1 MALSTVS
8 DVQKAIGIDVSS
20 TDESSITDVFIPAA
34 DAAIKNYVGYE
45 LEYSASITDTFDG
58 NHEEELYTSVAP
70 IISISTL
77 TEDAVAMTEGNQE
90 HYVAYK
96 KLGRLRKVNNKRWSD
111 IRLQNISITYSGG
124 YSDSESS
131 AEDIPK
137 DIKLISARAA
147 GRLFIAS
154 AALSSQQSTGVV
166 STHNADNT
174 TDSQF
179 QLVTEEK
186 IGDYQAKYESVVDL
200 MNQEVLTNADKA
212 ILSKYKR
219 QYFTSA
225 SILD

>member
-8 DVQKAIGIDVSS
+8 DVQSAIGIDVST
-20 TDESSITDVFIPAA
+20 TDETSITNIFIPAA

-45 LEYSASITDTFDG
+45 LEYSSSITDTFDG
-58 NHEEELYTSVAP
+58 NNEEELYTSVAP
-70 IISISTL
+70 IVAISSL

-111 IRLQNISITYSGG
+111 IRYQNISVTYSGG

-137 DIKLISARAA
+137 DIKLISARCA
-147 GRLFIAS
+147 GRLFVAS
-154 AALSSQQSTGVV
+154 AALGSQQSTSAV
-166 STHNADNT
+166 STHSADSS

-200 MNQEVLTNADKA
+200 MNQEVLTEADKSV
-212 ILSKYKR
+212 LSKYKR

>member
-8 DVQKAIGIDVSS
+8 DVQSAIGIDVSS
-20 TDESSITDVFIPAA
+20 ADETSITNIFIPAA
-34 DAAIKNYVGYE
+34 DAAIKNYIGYD

-58 NHEEELYTSVAP
+58 NNEEELFTSVAP
-70 IISISTL
+70 IVAISSL
-77 TEDAVAMTEGNQE
+77 TEDEVALTEGNQE

-111 IRLQNISITYSGG
+111 IRYQNISVTYSAG
-124 YSDSESS
+124 YSDSESGV
-131 AEDIPK
+131 EDVPK
-137 DIKLISARAA
+137 DLKLISARAA
-147 GRLFIAS
+147 GRLFVAA
-154 AALSSQQSTGVV
+154 AALSSQQSTGEV
-166 STHNADNT
+166 STHSADNS

-179 QLVTEEK
+179 QLVTEES
-186 IGDYQAKYESVVDL
+186 IGDYKAKYESVVDL
-200 MNQEVLTNADKA
+200 MNQEILTKADKS

>member
-20 TDESSITDVFIPAA
+20 NDETSITDVFIPAA

-45 LEYSASITDTFDG
+45 LEYNSAIVDTFDG
-58 NHEEELYTSVAP
+58 GNQEELYTSVAP
-70 IISISTL
+70 IISITSL
-77 TEDAVAMTEGNQE
+77 YEDSVLYTEGNQE

-96 KLGRLRKVNNKRWSD
+96 ALGRLKRTNNKRWSD
-111 IRLQNISITYSGG
+111 IRLQNIVVTYVAG
-124 YSDSESS
+124 YSDTEAT

-147 GRLFIAS
+147 GRLFVAS
-154 AALSSQQSTGVV
+154 AALASQQSTGVV
-166 STHNADNT
+166 STHNADSS

-179 QLVTEEK
+179 QLVKEES
-186 IGDYQAKYESVVDL
+186 IGDYKAKYESVVDL
-200 MNQEVLTNADKA
+200 MNQEILTNADKA

>member
-1 MALSTVS
+1 MALSSVS
-8 DVQKAIGIDVSS
+8 DVQSAIGIDVST
-20 TDESSITDVFIPAA
+20 TDETSITNIFIPAA

-45 LEYSASITDTFDG
+45 LEYSSSITDTFDG
-58 NHEEELYTSVAP
+58 NNEEELYTSVAP
-70 IISISTL
+70 IVAISSL

-111 IRLQNISITYSGG
+111 IRYQNISVTYSGG

-137 DIKLISARAA
+137 DIKLISARCA
-147 GRLFIAS
+147 GRLFVAS
-154 AALSSQQSTGVV
+154 AALGSQQSTSAV
-166 STHNADNT
+166 STHSADSS

-200 MNQEVLTNADKA
+200 MNQEVLTEAQA
-212 ILSKYKR
+212 VF
-219 QYFTSA
+219 QQE
-225 SILD
+225 

>member
-1 MALSTVS
+1 VALSSVS
-8 DVQKAIGIDVSS
+8 DVQSAIGIDVST
-20 TDESSITDVFIPAA
+20 TDETSITNIFIPAA

-45 LEYSASITDTFDG
+45 LEYSSSITDTFDG
-58 NHEEELYTSVAP
+58 NNEEELYTSVAP
-70 IISISTL
+70 IVAISSL

-111 IRLQNISITYSGG
+111 IRYQNISVTYSGG

-137 DIKLISARAA
+137 DIKLISARCA
-147 GRLFIAS
+147 GRLFVAS
-154 AALSSQQSTGVV
+154 AALGSQQSTSAV
-166 STHNADNT
+166 STHSADSS

-200 MNQEVLTNADKA
+200 MNQEVLTEADKSV
-212 ILSKYKR
+212 LSKYKR

>member
-1 MALSTVS
+1 MALSSVS
-8 DVQKAIGIDVSS
+8 DVQSAIGIDVST
-20 TDESSITDVFIPAA
+20 TDETSITNIFIPAA

-45 LEYSASITDTFDG
+45 LEYSSSITDTFDG
-58 NHEEELYTSVAP
+58 NNEEELYTSVAP
-70 IISISTL
+70 IVAISSL

-111 IRLQNISITYSGG
+111 IRYQNISVTYSGG

-137 DIKLISARAA
+137 DIKLISARCA
-147 GRLFIAS
+147 GRLFVAS
-154 AALSSQQSTGVV
+154 AALGSQQSTSAV
-166 STHNADNT
+166 STHSADSS

-186 IGDYQAKYESVVDL
+186 IGDYQAKYESVIDL
-200 MNQEVLTNADKA
+200 MNQEILTEADKSV
-212 ILSKYKR
+212 LSKYKR

>member
-1 MALSTVS
+1 MALSSVS
-8 DVQKAIGIDVSS
+8 DVQSAIGIDVSTS
-20 TDESSITDVFIPAA
+20 DETSITNIFIPAA

-58 NHEEELYTSVAP
+58 NNEEELYTSVAP
-70 IISISTL
+70 IVAISSL

-111 IRLQNISITYSGG
+111 IRYQNIYVTYSGG

-137 DIKLISARAA
+137 DIKLISARCA
-147 GRLFIAS
+147 GRLFVAS
-154 AALSSQQSTGVV
+154 AALGSQQSTSAV
-166 STHNADNT
+166 STHSADSS

-200 MNQEVLTNADKA
+200 MNQEVLTEADKSV
-212 ILSKYKR
+212 LSKYKR

>member
-8 DVQKAIGIDVSS
+8 DVQSAIGIDVSS
-20 TDESSITDVFIPAA
+20 TDETSITNIFIPAA
-34 DAAIKNYVGYE
+34 DAAIKNYIGYD

-58 NHEEELYTSVAP
+58 NNEEELFTSVAP
-70 IISISTL
+70 IVAISSL
-77 TEDAVAMTEGNQE
+77 TEDEVALTEGNQE

-111 IRLQNISITYSGG
+111 IRYQNISVTYSAG
-124 YSDSESS
+124 YSDSESGV
-131 AEDIPK
+131 EDVPK
-137 DIKLISARAA
+137 DLKLISARAA
-147 GRLFIAS
+147 GRLFVAA

-166 STHNADNT
+166 STHSADNS

-179 QLVTEEK
+179 QLVKEES
-186 IGDYQAKYESVVDL
+186 IGDYKAKYESVVDL
-200 MNQEVLTNADKA
+200 MNQEILTKADKS

>member
-1 MALSTVS
+1 MALSSVS
-8 DVQKAIGIDVSS
+8 DVQSAIGIDVSTS
-20 TDESSITDVFIPAA
+20 DETSITNIFIPAA

-58 NHEEELYTSVAP
+58 NNEEELYTSVAP
-70 IISISTL
+70 IVAISSL

-111 IRLQNISITYSGG
+111 IRYQNISVTYSGG

-137 DIKLISARAA
+137 DIKLISARCA
-147 GRLFIAS
+147 GRLFVAS
-154 AALSSQQSTGVV
+154 AALGSQQSTSAV
-166 STHNADNT
+166 STHSADSS

-200 MNQEVLTNADKA
+200 MNQEVLTEADKSV
-212 ILSKYKR
+212 LSKYKR

>member
-1 MALSTVS
+1 MALSSVS
-8 DVQKAIGIDVSS
+8 DVQSAIGIDVST
-20 TDESSITDVFIPAA
+20 TDETSITNIFIPAA

-45 LEYSASITDTFDG
+45 LEYSSSITDTFDG
-58 NHEEELYTSVAP
+58 NNEEELYTSVAP
-70 IISISTL
+70 IVAISSL

-111 IRLQNISITYSGG
+111 IRYQNISVTYSGG

-137 DIKLISARAA
+137 DIKLISARCA
-147 GRLFIAS
+147 GRLFVAS
-154 AALSSQQSTGVV
+154 AALGSQQSTSAV
-166 STHNADNT
+166 STHSADSS

-200 MNQEVLTNADKA
+200 MNQEVLTEADKSV
-212 ILSKYKR
+212 LSKYKR

>member
-1 MALSTVS
+1 MALSSVS
-8 DVQKAIGIDVSS
+8 DVQSAIGIDVS
-20 TDESSITDVFIPAA
+20 TRDETSITNIFIPAA

-45 LEYSASITDTFDG
+45 LEYSSSITDTFDG
-58 NHEEELYTSVAP
+58 NNEEELYTSVAP
-70 IISISTL
+70 IVAISSL

-111 IRLQNISITYSGG
+111 IRYQNISVTYSGG

-137 DIKLISARAA
+137 DIKLISARCA
-147 GRLFIAS
+147 GRLFVAS
-154 AALSSQQSTGVV
+154 AALGSQQSTSAV
-166 STHNADNT
+166 STHSADSS

-200 MNQEVLTNADKA
+200 MNQEVLTEADKSV
-212 ILSKYKR
+212 LSKYKR

>member
-8 DVQKAIGIDVSS
+8 DVQSAIGVDVST
-20 TDESSITDVFIPAA
+20 TDETSITNIFIPAA

-58 NHEEELYTSVAP
+58 NHAEELFTSVAP
-70 IISISTL
+70 IVAITSL
-77 TEDAVAMTEGNQE
+77 TEDAVALTEGNQE
-90 HYVAYK
+90 DYVAYK
-96 KLGRLRKVNNKRWSD
+96 NLGRLRKVNNKRWSD
-111 IRLQNISITYSGG
+111 IRYQNVTVTYSGG

-137 DIKLISARAA
+137 DIKLISARCA
-147 GRLFIAS
+147 GRLFVAS
-154 AALSSQQSTGVV
+154 AALGSQQSTSAV
-166 STHNADNT
+166 STHSADSS

-200 MNQEVLTNADKA
+200 MNQEVLTEADKSV
-212 ILSKYKR
+212 LSKYKR

>member
-1 MALSTVS
+1 VALSSVS
-8 DVQKAIGIDVSS
+8 DVQSAIGIDVST
-20 TDESSITDVFIPAA
+20 TDETSITNIFIPAA

-45 LEYSASITDTFDG
+45 LEYSSSITDTFDG
-58 NHEEELYTSVAP
+58 NNEEELYTSVAP
-70 IISISTL
+70 IVAISSL

-111 IRLQNISITYSGG
+111 IRYQNISVTYSGG

-137 DIKLISARAA
+137 DIKLISARCA
-147 GRLFIAS
+147 GRLFVAS
-154 AALSSQQSTGVV
+154 AALGSQQSTSAV
-166 STHNADNT
+166 STHSADSS

-186 IGDYQAKYESVVDL
+186 IGDYQAKYESVIDL
-200 MNQEVLTNADKA
+200 MNQEILTEADKSV
-212 ILSKYKR
+212 LSKYKR